1 MIHQFKNK
9 FLSQWQLQAMI
20 WPSIILMIVFSFI
33 PMLGLVIAFQ
43 DYNPFDGF
51 TGSPFVGFDNFKA
64 FLTDSDFYNVLLNT
78 VAISLMK
85 LFIGFPLEIILAILI
100 NELRLSFFKKFTQ
113 TVSYLPHFLSW
124 VILGGMIISWLDS
137 AGLLNN
143 LLLSLHVISRPIQF
157 LANPNGYW
165 WIATL
170 SDIWKE
176 VGWGTILYLAAMAGI
191 DPSLYEAAKVDGA
204 KKLQRIW
211 HITLPGIS
219 HIITLMFVLRVG
231 SIFGSNLEQALV
243 LQNSSNMV
251 KSQVID
257 SYVYSLGLAQG
268 DFSFATA
275 VGIFSS
281 VVSVTLLLIANSLTK
296 KINDSSIF

>member
-1 MIHQFKNK
+1 
-9 FLSQWQLQAMI
+9 LSQWQLQAMI

-85 LFIGFPLEIILAILI
+85 LFIGFPLEIVLAILI